1 MVLSCNFAGYST
13 LNKTFEKIFVSKMLK
28 VFLNV
33 VGNCSPYVKILESLV
48 EIFISVVERY

>member
-1 MVLSCNFAGYST
+1 MVLSCNFAGYSI
-13 LNKTFEKIFVSKMLK
+13 LNKTFEKIFVCKMLK
-28 VFLNV
+28 VFPNV